1 MASVYLKSTEVSREY
16 GHRKVWRQRL
26 EVAIKIKGSQGNR
39 RGEWVKPEHPYT
51 AISDKSVIN
60 MDRQPKQQLRH
71 EEIQGI
77 ELLKPEFGQEKE
89 SQPQEHQVDC
99 DGAGANPFDL
109 TQGSTVISLS
119 ISSILQNTAMIKY
132 SIENMMLTANGVSP
146 IF

>member
-1 MASVYLKSTEVSREY
+1 
-16 GHRKVWRQRL
+16 
-26 EVAIKIKGSQGNR
+26 
-39 RGEWVKPEHPYT
+39 
-51 AISDKSVIN
+51 
-60 MDRQPKQQLRH
+60 MDRQPKQQLRL
-71 EEIQGI
+71 EEIWGI

-132 SIENMMLTANGVSP
+132 SIENMMLTTNGVSP